1 MPETNFSS
9 GILFFVL
16 IFSLAYYV
24 YMSLCVYL
32 IAKKTRRPKA
42 WFAWI
47 PILDILLELRI
58 ARKSA
63 WWIIW
68 YFIPLVN
75 LIVYILVWMKICRR
89 LHKPEW
95 LGLLLIIS
103 PLNLIIPG
111 YLAFSKIEDTPQKP
125 EIKIMNVSL

>member
-1 MPETNFSS
+1 MTTPITS
-9 GILFFVL
+9 GLFFFLV
-16 IFSLAYYV
+16 IFSLAYYI

-32 IAKKTRRPKA
+32 IAKKTHRQKA

-47 PILDILLELRI
+47 PILNILLELRI

-75 LIVYILVWMKICRR
+75 LIVYIIVWMRICRR

-95 LGLLLIIS
+95 LGLLIIISPFDLIIS
-103 PLNLIIPG
+103 G
-111 YLAFSKIEDTPQKP
+111 YLAFSKIDETPKKP
-125 EIKIMNVSL
+125 EVKIVNVSL